1 MRANEI
7 MNLLVYRCHER
18 DTVADCARMMKDQ
31 NIGFVPVVDSDDHL
45 VGVVTDRDLVLRVLA
60 EGKPLVTPV
69 GEVATRA
76 PLVTCAADEELRVV
90 EEKMAESRKGRVPV
104 VDAQHRC
111 VGIISLSN
119 VAQVETSTRRVGSL
133 LNLITHREA
142 VQIAHSP

>member
-18 DTVADCARMMKDQ
+18 DTVADCAKLMSEQ
-31 NIGFVPVVDSDDHL
+31 NIGFVPVVDGDDRL

-60 EGKPLVTPV
+60 QGRPLTTPV

-76 PLVTCAADEELRVV
+76 PLVTCTAEEELRLV
-90 EEKMAESRKGRVPV
+90 EEKMAEARKARVPV
-104 VDAQHRC
+104 IDDQRRC
-111 VGIISLSN
+111 LGIISLSN

-142 VQIAHSP
+142 VQIAHTP